1 MYALHQFILS
11 LASLTLRGP
20 SEAAAMEAEAKA
32 VARAEAE
39 AKAKAVAHIFAFPR
53 FHPAL

>member
-39 AKAKAVAHIFAFPR
+39 AKAKAQAFAFPR